1 MEEKILRQE
10 FEWKNRKEE
19 FYKRREAFNQN
30 IEDLKIR
37 YNDKEPS
44 AIEQYCLLIRFEHL
58 QLCHIPTN
66 LLKIHL
72 IVPVLGLKKR
82 LFQNKGQNQ

>member
-44 AIEQYCLLIRFEHL
+44 AIEQYCLLIL
-58 QLCHIPTN
+58 QNSMYPFDF
-66 LLKIHL
+66 
-72 IVPVLGLKKR
+72 KK
-82 LFQNKGQNQ
+82 NIEAYEK